1 MTPLFRSRFS
11 RLCPLLSMAMLTLP
25 AVAGCNAREPGPDSA
40 PITATAKETSSPA
53 AAIRKGGASERPAG
67 VLQLRLAAIDGA
79 VRRWRQA
86 SNLRVA
92 HDAAE
97 EARNLIVG
105 AAGPYYGD
113 SDRDGSVAG
122 ASSRGLLPG
131 RSGEAGLAQPG
142 DGACVVRDILGGG
155 WEQPARR
162 WSILEAAIEVWSP
175 SRNTFPSLPSQ
186 PQRIVGW
193 ATLTL
198 SSRQLATAR
207 GYGEHAQ
214 LHSDIS
220 RAALVGCKL

>member
-1 MTPLFRSRFS
+1 MTPLFEAGYCRARA
-11 RLCPLLSMAMLTLP
+11 LLSVTMFTL
-25 AVAGCNAREPGPDSA
+25 AATGCNAREPVADSA
-40 PITATAKETSSPA
+40 PKTA
-53 AAIRKGGASERPAG
+53 AANEASGRPAG
-67 VLQLRLAAIDGA
+67 VRQGGANERPVGALQLRLAAIDSA

-86 SNLRVA
+86 PDLRVA
-92 HDAAE
+92 HAAAE

-113 SDRDGSVAG
+113 ADGDGAVAG
-122 ASSRGLLPG
+122 ASAKGLLPD
-131 RSGEAGLAQPG
+131 RFGEAGLAQPD

-162 WSILEAAIEVWSP
+162 WSVLEAAIEAWRP
-175 SRNTFPSLPSQ
+175 SRNTFPSLPSH

-220 RAALVGCKL
+220 RAALVACKL